1 MNKQEFVDR
10 LRSSL
15 SGKISPS
22 LVEENARYYEEYI
35 NTQIRLGE
43 QEEKVLEKL
52 GDPRLI
58 ARSIVAAES
67 GRVSESADDYREYDG
82 VGEKEAGDR
91 RNVRRMFH
99 MAKLPSW
106 SLPLLAV
113 GSMLLVFGVVGLAF
127 HLLLQVI
134 AWLWPMVVIAM
145 IVIFFIKLFRDWLH

>member
-15 SGKISPS
+15 SGKVSPA

-43 QEEKVLEKL
+43 QEEKVLEAL

-67 GRVSESADDYREYDG
+67 GRAADGDYREYDG
-82 VGEKEAGDR
+82 GSEREVDGGRKSR
-91 RNVRRMFH
+91 HSFKVT
-99 MAKLPSW
+99 KLPSW
-106 SLPLLAV
+106 SLPVLAV
-113 GSMLLVFGVVGLAF
+113 GALLVIFAVIGLIF
-127 HLLLQVI
+127 QLVLRVFT
-134 AWLWPMVVIAM
+134 WLWPIIFIAM
-145 IVIFFIKLFRDWLH
+145 VIIFFIKLFRDWLH